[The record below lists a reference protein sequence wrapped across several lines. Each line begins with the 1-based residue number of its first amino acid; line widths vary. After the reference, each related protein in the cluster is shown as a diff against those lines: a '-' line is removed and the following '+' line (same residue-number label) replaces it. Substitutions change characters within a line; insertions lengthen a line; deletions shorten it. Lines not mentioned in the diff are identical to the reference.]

1 MPYTQT
7 NGQDSLQLQTH
18 RQEQAGTNRRAIYRQ
33 CVSYIL
39 TFRSLCT
46 MSCWWIWW
54 TLSRIWWIQWLWRQN
69 GRKEKGEWGEG
80 GEMWGWIE
88 WNQMIDEVMAVHW
101 TKGAGMIEKA
111 RWLVQWSIYKRWE
124 EWRKQEREEREVND
138 GSEETK
144 PFRHETQL

>member
-1 MPYTQT
+1 
-7 NGQDSLQLQTH
+7 
-18 RQEQAGTNRRAIYRQ
+18 
-33 CVSYIL
+33 
-39 TFRSLCT
+39 
-46 MSCWWIWW
+46 
-54 TLSRIWWIQWLWRQN
+54 
-69 GRKEKGEWGEG
+69 
-80 GEMWGWIE
+80 
-88 WNQMIDEVMAVHW
+88 MIDEVMAVHW